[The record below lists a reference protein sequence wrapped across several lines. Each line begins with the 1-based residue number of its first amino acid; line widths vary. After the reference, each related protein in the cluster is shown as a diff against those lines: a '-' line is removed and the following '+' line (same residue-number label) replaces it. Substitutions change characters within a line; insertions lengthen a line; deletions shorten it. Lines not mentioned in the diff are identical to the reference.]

1 MKRIGYKALGLL
13 TAAALLSGCGKGS
26 APAPEKAGDPSSA
39 KTEAKSDGKT
49 EAAAEPEV
57 ITFWY
62 NNKGDEAL
70 PYEEAIKQYNAS
82 QSKYKVEGLSVTD
95 QQKLIV
101 ALASNESPDI
111 IKGSNSNIIT
121 YQANGLLEN
130 LTPYVEKESYDMD
143 MYSTQSVEANTIDG
157 QVYAL
162 PISGYSIQ
170 LYYNKDIL
178 EEIGYKEPPKSMEEM
193 YEMAVKATTLDANG
207 NIERL
212 GYPLF
217 PLASA
222 RQELIYGFG
231 GRWWAEDGKTL
242 TPESEGVIESLKYNV
257 KYREQYGVEKVQA
270 FIATANTNRYTEQD
284 MFFAGKQLFRI
295 DGSWLPTMM
304 KNFGAEVNYGITLI
318 PSLGGVE
325 EARGVSRF
333 ETGSL
338 SIPTTAKNKDGA
350 WDFIKWITNEE
361 GAKIIDIGV
370 GYLPALK
377 TLYDDPDIL
386 AIPGNKE
393 FIEAIKLERGIQY
406 PKIKDYAK
414 YVSLIDEYLD
424 YVYNGTKTPE
434 EAMSELAKQAKN
446 LS

>member
-1 MKRIGYKALGLL
+1 MKKIGYKALGLL
-13 TAAALLSGCGKGS
+13 VAAALLSGCGKGN
-26 APAPEKAGDPSSA
+26 APATEKAGEPSSA
-39 KTEAKSDGKT
+39 KTEAKP
-49 EAAAEPEV
+49 EAQAEPEV

-143 MYSTQSVEANTIDG
+143 MYSPQAVEANTIDG

-178 EEIGYKEPPKSMEEM
+178 EEIGYQEPPKSMEEM
-193 YEMAVKATTLDANG
+193 YEMSVKATVLDGNG

-242 TPESEGVIESLKYNV
+242 TPESQGVIESLKYNV

-318 PSLGGVE
+318 PSMGGVE
-325 EARGVSRF
+325 EERGVSRF